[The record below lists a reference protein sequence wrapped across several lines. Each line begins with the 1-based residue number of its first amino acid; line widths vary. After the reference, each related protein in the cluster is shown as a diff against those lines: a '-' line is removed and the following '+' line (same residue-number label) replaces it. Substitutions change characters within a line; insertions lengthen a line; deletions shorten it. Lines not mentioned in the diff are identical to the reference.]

1 MSGLYLNY
9 CFCSLSDSDTDVYSV
24 NYIDQEQLLNL
35 RKENKDICF
44 YRSGNAIYFWS
55 FDGKDPTLAESLSAI
70 KVSINPTEYPSIVS
84 KMLENRIYDLLK
96 VTDSYV
102 FGHPAHSAP

>member
-44 YRSGNAIYFWS
+44 YRSGNAIYF
-55 FDGKDPTLAESLSAI
+55 LYLSE
-70 KVSINPTEYPSIVS
+70 KVLN
-84 KMLENRIYDLLK
+84 
-96 VTDSYV
+96 
-102 FGHPAHSAP
+102 